1 VNSATTALT
10 GRPAEYYVGRSVLE
24 NDRPRELLETWHR
37 AIMGVFETGTPSY
50 LDVELTVQE
59 TLRRFEARF
68 VPERGADGSVAF
80 VISIARDVTTNR
92 QAEERARQS
101 AKMEAIGRLAGG
113 LAHDLNNQLQ
123 AVVGFTT
130 FLARDPGLSEQGR
143 RDVAEIDKSSDRMRS
158 LVAQLLAFSRQQVLS
173 PETLDLNAAVVEAQA
188 LLQRLIG
195 PTIDMQL
202 ELEAGPKWTRV
213 DRTQFLQVLMNL
225 TINARDALPN
235 GGRVVFRTRVREVK
249 EDRPDFTGSIITAG
263 RYVEL
268 QVADSGTGISPEHL
282 SRIFEP
288 FFTTK
293 PVGKGTG
300 LGLATVHGIV
310 AQSRGHIKVESRLG
324 QGTSFTILLP
334 AAEDSGE
341 IEVGSPPAGA
351 RNAPSGCILVVED
364 EDVVRQVIVRIL
376 QETGYQTVEARHG
389 LEALDILNRDFA
401 SITLVLTD
409 LIMPVMTG
417 IELTRRLAD
426 TGMAIPI
433 VWMSGHPLEAIPE
446 AQTGAET
453 LSFLAKPIKPRPAGG
468 PGGSAHGA
476 RLARPVGVSG
486 WNPGAK
492 WPIFFRSRGDEFTEP
507 ELALTDHLR
516 LRIPGKGE
524 VTLSIPDGLIR
535 ALRENRLPAKVE
547 VWHAELEQWVSLAA
561 HPAARQALES
571 IGPYLPEQDAIEML
585 EPEMS
590 ATSPPPVEDDLAVEP
605 EPAPEVEPEVAAPA
619 PDPLDLLLAAAHE
632 FLPPA
637 MPEPAETAAREPAPE
652 TLPPVPLVAETAQAE
667 PPPAR
672 SSKLDITPATPRA

>member
-1 VNSATTALT
+1 MRIPEDVDSRVSDYTPPESDVRFRTLADTAPVFIWTSGTDNKCDWFNSTWQTFTGRTLEQEVGDGWLSGIHPDDIARVIEADTTAFQRRAPFEVEYRLRRHDGAYRWILDTGVPRFAPDGNFLGYIGTSLDIHDRRMAEEELIRREQQFVSLAESLPDMIARYDREGRYLYVNSATTALT

-50 LDVELTVQE
+50 LDFELTVQE

-235 GGRVVFRTRVREVK
+235 GGRVVFRTRVHEVK
-249 EDRPDFTGSIITAG
+249 EDGPDFTGSIITAG

-310 AQSRGHIKVESRLG
+310 AQSRGHIKVESSLG

-334 AAEDSGE
+334 AVEDSGE
-341 IEVGSPPAGA
+341 IEVGSPPAGPGT
-351 RNAPSGCILVVED
+351 RPSGCILVVED

-453 LSFLAKPIKPRPAGG
+453 LSFLAKPINPAQLVDLV
-468 PGGSAHGA
+468 A
-476 RLARPVGVSG
+476 RL
-486 WNPGAK
+486 
-492 WPIFFRSRGDEFTEP
+492 T
-507 ELALTDHLR
+507 
-516 LRIPGKGE
+516 
-524 VTLSIPDGLIR
+524 
-535 ALRENRLPAKVE
+535 
-547 VWHAELEQWVSLAA
+547 
-561 HPAARQALES
+561 
-571 IGPYLPEQDAIEML
+571 
-585 EPEMS
+585 
-590 ATSPPPVEDDLAVEP
+590 
-605 EPAPEVEPEVAAPA
+605 APA
-619 PDPLDLLLAAAHE
+619 
-632 FLPPA
+632 
-637 MPEPAETAAREPAPE
+637 
-652 TLPPVPLVAETAQAE
+652 
-667 PPPAR
+667 
-672 SSKLDITPATPRA
+672 